1 MNGRPGPMEGFR
13 LAHWSPLD
21 WMFLGYSAMWAL
33 IVLYV
38 GNLQR
43 RQASVQREV
52 AALRAALD
60 EGTATGVAT
69 EPSAALPAS
78 R

>member
-1 MNGRPGPMEGFR
+1 
-13 LAHWSPLD
+13 
-21 WMFLGYSAMWAL
+21 MWAL